1 MGEFIPMSEELKN
14 LPPPPRKQYDNI
26 NPDHYKGGNGLE
38 SINVIEEFNLSFALG
53 NAVKYILR
61 AGKKPGQ
68 PKEQDIKKSIWYLER
83 ELKNLNK

>member
-1 MGEFIPMSEELKN
+1 MAIHIKSKPQIEIKPVKD
-14 LPPPPRKQYDNI
+14 YDFI
-26 NPDHYKGGNGLE
+26 NPAHYKTKSGLE
-38 SINVIEEFNLSFALG
+38 SINVIEEFELNFNIG
-53 NAVKYILR
+53 TAVAYLLR